1 MKRST
6 SRILTS
12 HTGSLPRPADLIEMI
27 RDAQA
32 GKPVDEA
39 AFQARVKSAVA
50 ETVQKQIDAGI
61 DILSDGEEGKP
72 SYATYVKDRLT
83 GFGGSM
89 GAMIRPNVGE
99 AVDFPEFQVRRAAA
113 TPTFLNRPAC
123 NGPIAWKDFAAVERD
138 IENLKAATAN
148 TSQEEVFMTAASP
161 GVVAF
166 FLGNEYY
173 PSHDAYLEAIA
184 NVMKDEFEAI
194 YKAGFLLQLDCPDL
208 AMSRHSQFADLS
220 TPEFRTLA
228 AKHIEVLNEATKNIP
243 GEAMRLH
250 LCWGNYEGP
259 HHLDIE
265 MKDLGDVVLKTR
277 CNAIS
282 FEGAN
287 PRHAH
292 EWAYWKENG
301 LPDDKVLVPGVIDS
315 TTNFI
320 EHPELV
326 SQRILNYANAVG
338 RERVIASVD
347 CGFGTNAASTTV
359 DARVAWAKLKALSDG
374 AALASKEL
382 WK

>member
-1 MKRST
+1 
-6 SRILTS
+6 
-12 HTGSLPRPADLIEMI
+12 
-27 RDAQA
+27 
-32 GKPVDEA
+32 
-39 AFQARVKSAVA
+39 
-50 ETVQKQIDAGI
+50 
-61 DILSDGEEGKP
+61 
-72 SYATYVKDRLT
+72 
-83 GFGGSM
+83 
-89 GAMIRPNVGE
+89 
-99 AVDFPEFQVRRAAA
+99 
-113 TPTFLNRPAC
+113 
-123 NGPIAWKDFAAVERD
+123 
-138 IENLKAATAN
+138 
-148 TSQEEVFMTAASP
+148 MTAASP

-173 PSHDAYLEAIA
+173 PSHDAYLEALA

-208 AMSRHSQFADLS
+208 AMSRHSQFAELS

-265 MKDLGDVVLKTR
+265 MKDLGDIVLKTK

-292 EWAYWKENG
+292 EWAYWKENK

-359 DARVAWAKLKALSDG
+359 DARIAWAKLQALSDG

>member
-12 HTGSLPRPADLIEMI
+12 HAGSLPRPADLIEMI
-27 RDAQA
+27 RDDQA
-32 GKPVDEA
+32 GKPVDTA

-50 ETVQKQIDAGI
+50 ETVQKQIEAGV

-83 GFGGSM
+83 GFGGST
-89 GAMIRPNVGE
+89 GPIIPANVGE
-99 AVDFPEFQVRRAAA
+99 AVDYPEFQVRRNAA
-113 TPTFLNRPAC
+113 TPTLLNRPAC
-123 NGPIAWKDFAAVERD
+123 NGPIAWKDFGAVERD
-138 IENLKAATAN
+138 IENLKAATAG
-148 TSQEEVFMTAASP
+148 TAQEEVFMTAASP

-173 PSHDAYLEAIA
+173 PSHEAYIEAVA
-184 NVMKDEFEAI
+184 NVMKDEYEAI

-208 AMSRHSQFADLS
+208 AMSRHSRFAHLS
-220 TPEFRTLA
+220 TPEFRSLA
-228 AKHIEVLNEATKNIP
+228 ATHIEVLNEATKNIP
-243 GEAMRLH
+243 GESMRLH

-265 MKDLGDVVLKTR
+265 MKDLADVVLHTK

-292 EWAYWKENG
+292 EWAYWKENK
-301 LPDDKVLVPGVIDS
+301 LPDEKVLVPGVIDS

-326 SQRILNYANAVG
+326 AQRILNYTNAVG

-359 DARVAWAKLKALSDG
+359 DARIAWAKLKSLSDG
-374 AALASKEL
+374 AAIASREL
-382 WK
+382 W